1 MRRLVYILLV
11 LAVAGG
17 LLYYYRH
24 QVFPALPEPVRATL
38 PDPAVTTAYKWRDA
52 SGTWQLTDTP
62 PPPGVPYE
70 TVRVRRDTNVIP
82 AEALTGR
89 RD

>member
-38 PDPAVTTAYKWRDA
+38 PDPAVTTAYKWR
-52 SGTWQLTDTP
+52 TR
-62 PPPGVPYE
+62 
-70 TVRVRRDTNVIP
+70 TVS
-82 AEALTGR
+82 
-89 RD
+89 